1 MKKLILSCLV
11 LLSIVTSCNEEK
23 KAATTERVSAETLNK
38 FETKEFIDK
47 YNIYIGFGN
56 RFDKNVG
63 NSYER
68 YFKWADY
75 EKGPSANS
83 KRIGGVTTLSNSE
96 LEKLEKAI
104 AQYPEIEEVDD
115 LMKAVLKDATYLQ
128 TTLDK
133 ADSYYQKQDY
143 KDDDFALGKD
153 LHKDLVKAF
162 ENYYKSY
169 DLMYVNFKGLQN
181 SLKEFEAHKY
191 KENGE
196 LIRYNLM
203 MELNK
208 ADQVFD
214 VIGNLDGENLK
225 SIDIKELKA
234 KLADFRTVHNALE
247 SQNKDE
253 TQKTKEFGKTSIAK
267 SFLPTFIREGN
278 SFIRETR
285 QLIERIEKND
295 FDYGITHPSIA
306 ASGSPLKLRKVYGN
320 LVTYY
325 NRMN

>member
-1 MKKLILSCLV
+1 MKKLILSCIT
-11 LLSIVTSCNEEK
+11 LLFIATSCNDEK
-23 KAATTERVSAETLNK
+23 KASNAEQVNTKSLDK
-38 FETKEFIDK
+38 FESKEFIDK
-47 YNIYIGFGN
+47 YNMYIGFGN

-68 YFKWADY
+68 YFSWADY
-75 EKGPSANS
+75 EKGPSNES
-83 KRIGGVTTLSNSE
+83 KRIGGVTTLSDFE

-104 AQYPEIEEVDD
+104 ALDPEIEEVDD
-115 LMKAVLKDATYLQ
+115 LMKTVLKDAT
-128 TTLDK
+128 TLYSTLEK

-153 LHKDLVKAF
+153 LHKELVKAF

-169 DLMYVNFKGLQN
+169 DTMYINFKGLQN
-181 SLKEFEAHKY
+181 SLKEFEANKY

-214 VIGNLDGENLK
+214 VIGNLDGEKLK
-225 SIDIKELKA
+225 SVDIKELKA
-234 KLADFRTVHNALE
+234 KLADFRTVHNELE
-247 SQNKDE
+247 AQNKDE

-267 SFLPTFIREGN
+267 SFLPSFIREGN

-285 QLIERIEKND
+285 NLIERIEKND
-295 FDYGITHPSIA
+295 FDYGITHPSIP
-306 ASGSPLKLRKVYGN
+306 ASGSALKLRAVFGN
-320 LVTYY
+320 LVTNY